1 MQRTSMLIL
10 LFSLPAMASAGEL
23 YGKITADGATV
34 GAGISVAAKCGTKA
48 YPAVQTD
55 ATGSFHLVVDEAGKC
70 TLTVTRNGQSAS
82 LDVVSYEEG
91 AQADIV
97 LDTKDNKLSARRK

>member
-10 LFSLPAMASAGEL
+10 LLALPAMATAGEL

-34 GAGISVAAKCGTKA
+34 GAGVSVAAKCGTKA

-55 ATGSFHLVVDEAGKC
+55 ATGSLHLVV
-70 TLTVTRNGQSAS
+70 
-82 LDVVSYEEG
+82 DVVSYEDG

-97 LDTKDNKLSARRK
+97 LDSKDGKLSARRR

>member
-1 MQRTSMLIL
+1 MKRTSMLL
-10 LFSLPAMASAGEL
+10 LLLALPAMASAGEL

-34 GAGISVAAKCGTKA
+34 GAGTSVAAKCGTKA

-55 ATGSFHLVVDEAGKC
+55 ATGSFHLVVAEAGKC
-70 TLTVTRNGQSAS
+70 TLTVTRNGLSAS

-97 LDTKDNKLSARRK
+97 LDSKDGKLSARRR